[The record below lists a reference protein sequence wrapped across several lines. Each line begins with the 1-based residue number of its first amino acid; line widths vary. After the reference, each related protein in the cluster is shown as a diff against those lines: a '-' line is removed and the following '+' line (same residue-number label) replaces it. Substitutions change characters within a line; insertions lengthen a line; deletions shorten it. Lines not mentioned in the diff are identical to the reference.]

1 MLKRIKE
8 YFKYR
13 AYRKIVKRELIRMA
27 AALLPAVSD
36 FAEKKADALQFIQ
49 KVIDSGKNLEGEQ
62 LIRMILDQA
71 ADKLATDQARLIR
84 ILQYMAG
91 LSPED
96 MRRILVHSMVETMEA
111 DQGNEDQNNE

>member
-1 MLKRIKE
+1 MFQRMNDYL
-8 YFKYR
+8 KYR
-13 AYRKIVKRELIRMA
+13 ACRIIVKRELVTMA

-36 FAEKKADALQFIQ
+36 FAEKKANTLQFIQ

-84 ILQYMAG
+84 ILQYMAS

-111 DQGNEDQNNE
+111 EQDTE